1 MSSSS
6 KESDEALVVTHVY
19 AIFKDAHRPLPV
31 DVRGLR
37 AYDRLSDAVA
47 AWKPAKGGKIY
58 RALLKE
64 AVAVRQLFLKY
75 EGTGAFALSTRGR
88 GLYNWT
94 LVPDELI
101 EEERTIAR
109 MEDALSRPTLRS
121 AGIEEPRSAL
131 GRAMGQQIRDTM
143 KQQSLG
149 RRLLPV
155 SPVVDAAIQLHAST
169 PLSKKP

>member
-1 MSSSS
+1 
-6 KESDEALVVTHVY
+6 VVTHVY
-19 AIFKDAHRPLPV
+19 AIFHDTIRPLPV
-31 DVRGLR
+31 HAKGLR

-47 AWKPAKGGKIY
+47 AWKPAKGGKIW

-101 EEERTIAR
+101 EEERTITR
-109 MEDALSRPTLRS
+109 MEDAFRS
-121 AGIEEPRSAL
+121 AGIEEERSAL
-131 GRAMGQQIRDTM
+131 GQAMGKQIRDTLT
-143 KQQSLG
+143 QQSLG
-149 RRLLPV
+149 RRLFTV

-169 PLSKKP
+169 PLSKKT